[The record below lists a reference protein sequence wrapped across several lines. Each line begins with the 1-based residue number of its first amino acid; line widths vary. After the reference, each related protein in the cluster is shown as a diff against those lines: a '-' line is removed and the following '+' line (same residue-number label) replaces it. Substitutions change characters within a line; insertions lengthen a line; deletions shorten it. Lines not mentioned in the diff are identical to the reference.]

1 MEIKT
6 DRLEGDKIA
15 LLLDEHLADM
25 FATSPPESAHALDLQ
40 ALKHSS
46 ITFWC
51 AWEKNELLG
60 CAAIK
65 ELNLKHGE
73 IKSMRTTEAA
83 RNKGVASAL
92 LTHLLEVA
100 RSRGY
105 NRLSL
110 ETGSQAFFRP
120 ARRLYEN
127 HGFGYCDPFAD
138 YKPDPNSCFMTR
150 ELDV

>member
-6 DRLEGDKIA
+6 DTLESDKIA
-15 LLLDEHLADM
+15 LLLEEHLADM

-65 ELNLKHGE
+65 ELNHRHGE

-83 RNKGVASAL
+83 RNLGVASKL
-92 LTHLLEVA
+92 LKHLIAEA
-100 RSRGY
+100 RSREY
-105 NRLSL
+105 ERLSL
-110 ETGSQAFFRP
+110 ETGSQAFFHP

-127 HGFGYCDPFAD
+127 HGFSYCDPFAD
-138 YKPDPNSCFMTR
+138 YIPDPNSCFMTL
-150 ELDV
+150 EI